1 MTDHHVVMWSGG
13 ITSWATARHVIAEH
27 GTASVTLLFAD
38 TLIEDGDLYAFN
50 AAAGAKLGA
59 PITRV
64 ADGRTPWQVFE
75 DKRWLGNTRIAQ
87 CSWEL
92 KQLVCAQWL
101 ADNADPASTTIYLGI
116 DWSETHRIRAIVMGY
131 AHSIDGCKKI
141 KVGDESVSLCAS
153 LFDKDGNRL
162 PGPGCANLLP
172 VAWTVDFPLARP
184 PYRDKRD
191 LIAEAKKAGL
201 PTPEMYDLG
210 FPHANCGGQCIKG
223 GAGNFTRLY
232 EVYPDRFAQVEAFE
246 QRMRDKLGKDV
257 SILRD
262 RRGGGLKPLP
272 LTELRRRIE
281 RRKAEQPEL
290 FSLLDAEPDDEID
303 TQDMGGC
310 GCFTDLAA

>member
-1 MTDHHVVMWSGG
+1 MTHHVVMWSGG
-13 ITSWATARHVIAEH
+13 ITSWATARQVIAEH
-27 GTASVTLLFAD
+27 GTDNVTLLFAD
-38 TLIEDGDLYAFN
+38 TLIEDEDLYAFN
-50 AAAGAKLGA
+50 DQASAKLGI

-92 KQLVCAQWL
+92 KQLVCGQWL
-101 ADNADPASTTIYLGI
+101 VENADPANTVIYLGI

-131 AHSIDGCKKI
+131 AHTLDGCKKI
-141 KVGDESVSLCAS
+141 RVGGELISLCAS
-153 LFDKDGNRL
+153 LFDEDGNRL

-172 VAWTVDFPLARP
+172 VAWTVDFPLTRP

-191 LIAEAKKAGL
+191 LIAEAKKSGL
-201 PTPEMYDLG
+201 ATPEMYDQG
-210 FPHANCGGQCIKG
+210 FPHANCGGACIKG
-223 GAGNFTRLY
+223 GVGNFTRLY
-232 EVYPDRFAQVEAFE
+232 EVYPDRYAAAE
-246 QRMRDKLGKDV
+246 QAEEKMRRLLGKDV

-262 RRGGGLKPLP
+262 RRGGVLKPLP
-272 LTELRRRIE
+272 LAELRRRIE
-281 RRKAEQPEL
+281 HRKFEQPDL
-290 FSLLDAEPDDEID
+290 LSLLDAEPDDLID